1 MRQNSIVKS
10 QNIKWIGCSSLFLL
24 LTLPGCSTS
33 HRAVDSSS
41 TVIPKH
47 LYESNAKHIMKEG
60 ALWPG
65 ETSKNLLFEDSKA
78 RKVGDIVTVVINE
91 TNTSSQS
98 ATTNTS
104 KNTTLNMQSTN
115 ILGLP
120 SSLGVQNFLGLG
132 TQFDPT
138 VNASVANSNQGDG
151 TVTRN
156 GSLTGELSALITEV
170 MPSGNFR
177 IEGRRSVTVNHEEQI
192 LVLRGLIRPED
203 INFDNT
209 ILSRWIADASI
220 SLTGEGIIADEQRK
234 GWLTKVLSKVWPF

>member
-1 MRQNSIVKS
+1 MRIRSLNEML
-10 QNIKWIGCSSLFLL
+10 NIKAIGLAILFLL
-24 LTLPGCSTS
+24 FFLPACSTS
-33 HRAVDSSS
+33 HRAVDSKS

-47 LYESNAKHIMKEG
+47 LYAKKSKHVVQEG
-60 ALWPG
+60 AMWPG
-65 ETSKNLLFEDSKA
+65 DTADNLLFEDSKA

-104 KNTTLNMQSTN
+104 KNTSIDMQTTTL
-115 ILGLP
+115 LGLP
-120 SSLGVQNFLGLG
+120 TSLGVQNFLGLG
-132 TQFDPT
+132 NQFDPT
-138 VNASVANSNQGDG
+138 VNASIANSNQGDG

-156 GSLTGELSALITEV
+156 GSLTGELSALITEIL
-170 MPSGNFR
+170 PSGNFR

-192 LVLRGLIRPED
+192 LVLRGIIRPQD

-220 SLTGEGIIADEQRK
+220 SLTGEGVVADEQRK
-234 GWLTKVLSKVWPF
+234 GWLAKFISKVWPF

>member
-1 MRQNSIVKS
+1 MRIRFLNKIF
-10 QNIKWIGCSSLFLL
+10 NIKAIGLAVWFLL
-24 LTLPGCSTS
+24 FFLPACSTS
-33 HRAVDSSS
+33 HRAIDSTS

-47 LYESNAKHIMKEG
+47 LYAKKNKQVIQEG
-60 ALWPG
+60 AMWPG
-65 ETSKNLLFEDSKA
+65 DTVDNLLFEDSKA

-104 KNTTLNMQSTN
+104 KNTTMDMQSTS

-120 SSLGVQNFLGLG
+120 SNLGIQNFLGLG
-132 TQFDPT
+132 TQFDPRI
-138 VNASVANSNQGDG
+138 NASVSNSNQGDG

-156 GSLTGELSALITEV
+156 GSLTGEISALITEIL
-170 MPSGNFR
+170 PSGNFR

-192 LVLRGLIRPED
+192 LVLRGIIRPQD

-220 SLTGEGIIADEQRK
+220 SLTGEGVVADEQRK
-234 GWLTKVLSKVWPF
+234 GWLAKLISRVWPF

>member
-1 MRQNSIVKS
+1 MRIRFINENF
-10 QNIKWIGCSSLFLL
+10 NIKAIVGTTLCFLFF
-24 LTLPGCSTS
+24 LPACSTS
-33 HRAVDSSS
+33 HRAIDSTS

-47 LYESNAKHIMKEG
+47 LYTQKSKQKIQEG
-60 ALWPG
+60 AMWPG
-65 ETSKNLLFEDSKA
+65 DTADNLLFEDSKA

-104 KNTTLNMQSTN
+104 KNNTINMQAPN
-115 ILGLP
+115 LFGLP
-120 SSLGVQNFLGLG
+120 TSLGVQNFLGLG

-138 VNASVANSNQGDG
+138 VNASIANSNQGNG

-156 GSLTGELSALITEV
+156 GSLTGEISALITEIL
-170 MPSGNFR
+170 PSGNFR
-177 IEGRRSVTVNHEEQI
+177 IEGRRSVTVNNEEQI
-192 LVLRGLIRPED
+192 LVLRGIIRPQD

-220 SLTGEGIIADEQRK
+220 SLTGEGVVADEQRK
-234 GWLTKVLSKVWPF
+234 GWLAKVLSKVWPF

>member
-1 MRQNSIVKS
+1 MK
-10 QNIKWIGCSSLFLL
+10 NIFTNDKATGFISLSLL
-24 LTLPGCSTS
+24 LLLSACTTS
-33 HRAVDSSS
+33 HRAVDSTS

-47 LYESNAKHIMKEG
+47 LYAKKDQHNFEDG

-65 ETSKNLLFEDSKA
+65 ETADNLLFADSKA
-78 RKVGDIVTVVINE
+78 RVVGDIVTVTIAE
-91 TNTSSQS
+91 SNTSSQS

-104 KNTTLNMQSTN
+104 KNTTMNMQSTN
-115 ILGLP
+115 VLGLP

-132 TQFDPT
+132 TQFDPRI
-138 VNASVANSNQGDG
+138 NASVANSNQGDG

-156 GSLTGELSALITEV
+156 GSLTGEISALITEIL
-170 MPSGNFR
+170 PSGNFR

-192 LVLRGLIRPED
+192 LVLRGIIRPQD

-220 SLTGEGIIADEQRK
+220 SLTGEGIVADEQRK
-234 GWLTKVLSKVWPF
+234 GWLAKVLSKVWPF